1 MTKKDKR
8 VKFDF
13 EIDFT
18 NGGSLKGTD
27 FRLDIYGETITDK
40 ELEDNIIAD
49 LRLLMVGEIKISNK
63 EIITETHKR
72 VNKMKAYDKDEL
84 EEANLAIQSLVIKCE
99 KALLKF
105 PENSSQRTLL
115 RRRVTALKI
124 AQELIIE
131 KGNLNNYD
139 KNRNS

>member
-13 EIDFT
+13 EINFT

-27 FRLDIYGETITDK
+27 FRLDIYGDTITYK
-40 ELEDNIIAD
+40 ELADYIIAD
-49 LRLLMVGEIKISNK
+49 LRLLMVGEIKIFNK
-63 EIITETHKR
+63 KIITETHKR
-72 VNKMKAYDKDEL
+72 ADKMKAYDKNEL
-84 EEANLAIQSLVIKCE
+84 EEANVTIQSLVIKCE

-115 RRRVTALKI
+115 RRRVNALKI

-131 KGNLNNYD
+131 KSNF
-139 KNRNS
+139 K